1 VHRTRPHVR
10 DDERGQATPLVT
22 AVLGLAIL
30 ATLAFVPLGRALTDR
45 TEARTAADA
54 AALAGAAEG
63 ERAARTLAEVNGG
76 RLVAFTREGHEVEVQ
91 VVVGD
96 VTAWARAEGRAVG
109 PPGGVAPSGGRGPGG
124 AGTGAGGGVG
134 ERAGLAP
141 AMLAALARADALLGH
156 PVPVASGL
164 RTRAE
169 QEALWERRATNPY
182 PVARPGTSDHETGL
196 AVDVPRGVVPEVLR
210 VAAGAG
216 LCQPLPASDP
226 VHFVVCGA

>member
-1 VHRTRPHVR
+1 VHHTRPHAR
-10 DDERGQATPLVT
+10 GGDDRGQATPL
-22 AVLGLAIL
+22 AAAILGLAVL
-30 ATLAFVPLGRALTDR
+30 ATLAFGPLGRAVTDR
-45 TEARTAADA
+45 TQARTAADA

-63 ERAARTLAEVNGG
+63 EGAARTLAEANGG
-76 RLVAFTREGHEVEVQ
+76 RLVEYAREGPEVEVE

-109 PPGGVAPSGGRGPGG
+109 PPGGAVAAR
-124 AGTGAGGGVG
+124 GVG

-156 PVPVASGL
+156 PVPVASGR

-169 QEALWERRATNPY
+169 QQALWDRRATNPY
-182 PVARPGTSDHETGL
+182 PVARPGSSDHETGL
-196 AVDVPRGVVPEVLR
+196 AVDVPRGAVPEVLR
-210 VAAGAG
+210 VAAEAG

-226 VHFVVCGA
+226 VHFVVCGT